1 MRRLLKIVVLGTV
14 LLAAYAVWPFYSA
27 YQIRQAVRAGDSAV
41 LAQKIEFRAVRASL
55 KQSLADLA
63 TAKAEAEYAAGTPR
77 PGMIARFKAWMAPS
91 MVDRIVDQW
100 FTADGLP
107 QAYNAR
113 DTWRNTVR
121 PNLPAEP
128 LKPLFAEAAL
138 DAGPIDRFLA
148 FWQRVQRAVFLSW
161 TEVEIEVRDRFVPER
176 SYVGRLELKGLDWKL
191 TSLKVAGS
199 GF

>member
-27 YQIRQAVRAGDSAV
+27 YQIRQAVRVGDSTV

-55 KQSLADLA
+55 KQSLAELA
-63 TAKAEAEYAAGTPR
+63 AAKAEAEYAAGAPR

-100 FTADGLP
+100 VTPEGLS

-121 PNLPAEP
+121 PNLLTEP
-128 LKPLFAEAAL
+128 LKPLFAEASL
-138 DAGPIDRFLA
+138 DAGPIDRFVA

-161 TEVEIEVRDRFVPER
+161 TEVEIEVRDRFLPER

-191 TSLKVAGS
+191 TSLRIAGS